1 MEQIDVLSIDNV
13 SYEIVDGISK
23 AQNQQ
28 AQQTLDVVTQT
39 TNTTVQTLQNN
50 ANNNFGEAETM
61 QYQVESAQ
69 EYNVY
74 TAQQVIQSLRNDYNR
89 LVDALGDAERIR
101 DWLGSLQP

>member
-1 MEQIDVLSIDNV
+1 MEQIDVLNIDNV
-13 SYEIVDGISK
+13 PYEIVDGISK

-50 ANNNFGEAETM
+50 ANDNYGAAEEM
-61 QYQVESAQ
+61 QMQVEDAQ
-69 EYNVY
+69 GYNVY
-74 TAQQVIQSLRNDYNR
+74 TPQQLIQLLRNDFNR